1 VSSAGTHVFSEPELV
16 ELLAAEPELLAVADA
31 IAETYRKRQRS
42 PKRLTAAAVAVAV
55 VGAMVVAA
63 PWRGGNAP
71 SLADRAFAA
80 VGSGPVVHAV
90 LAHEDGPALVSVD
103 LKTGRERPL
112 VTSTEIWF
120 DQKRGL
126 EHTIVRLEGRL
137 QDEMLQTRRDLIT
150 PRGAYRSRGNP
161 WIDPALGEFV
171 DGYRRALRTGR
182 ATPAGDG
189 SVDGRPVTWFS
200 FALEHNGTQRVAID
214 KQTSLPLRVETRW
227 GGPPSSYAVREI
239 ETLPEGSGDFTAPR
253 VLAGPE
259 PDSYM
264 RVPVPIAPRAA
275 TRVIP
280 GAVALGSSFGGLRLG
295 KVVETT
301 LSTVFKPAARRN
313 PLVSKGLEF
322 VYGSDSLVGGGTYV
336 WIVEATEPHPQNDWP
351 AALVSAR
358 GTLVVAPRWLSG
370 TGRGWIGLTVKDG
383 LYVTI
388 LAWNRELMLAAA
400 RALRPFEPS

>member
-1 VSSAGTHVFSEPELV
+1 VSSAGTRVFSEPELV

-31 IAETYRKRQRS
+31 IAEAHRKRRRS
-42 PKRLTAAAVAVAV
+42 PKRLAAAAVAVAV
-55 VGAMVVAA
+55 AGVLVVAA

-71 SLADRAFAA
+71 SLADRALAA
-80 VGSGPVVHAV
+80 VGSGPVVHAL
-90 LAHEDGPALVSVD
+90 LAHEDGPALVSVG

-112 VTSTEIWF
+112 VTTTEIWF

-137 QDEMLQTRRDLIT
+137 QDETLQTRRDLIT
-150 PRGAYRSRGNP
+150 SRGAHRSRGNP

-171 DGYRRALRTGR
+171 DGYREALRTGR

-189 SVDGRPVTWFS
+189 FVDGRPVSWLS
-200 FALEHNGTQRVAID
+200 FALQNGGSQRVAID
-214 KQTSLPLRVETRW
+214 KQTSLPQLVETRW
-227 GGPPSSYAVREI
+227 GGPPSRYAVREI

-253 VLAGPE
+253 VLVGPE

-264 RVPVPIAPRAA
+264 RVPVPIAARAA

-280 GAVALGSSFGGLRLG
+280 GAVALGSSFGGLRLS

-336 WIVEATEPHPQNDWP
+336 WIVEATEPQPQNDWP
-351 AALVSAR
+351 VALAPAR
-358 GTLVVAPRWLSG
+358 GALVVAPKWLPG
-370 TGRGWIGLTVKDG
+370 IGRGWTGLMVKDG

-388 LAWNRELMLAAA
+388 LASDRELMLAAA
-400 RALRPFEPS
+400 HALRPFEAS